1 MELSAEDK
9 LKRARIQIQKTN
21 PFFAYLS
28 LYLKFREDKNGEVPP
43 WAGLGVNVEGELC
56 YKKEFVE
63 KLTEEELMGV
73 LIHEILHLSLL
84 HLTRRGTREPVV
96 WNIAA
101 DAAVNSIVKENRY
114 SLPSGGVIPDYNNCV
129 EVFGKTITEVN
140 KKTVEKIYE
149 ELEQFAKKLQQGN
162 GNGKGK
168 GDGEECDGDG
178 QDNKEGN
185 GNGNGNYSKSGYKP
199 FDHHK
204 EGKRATEE
212 DKKQQEEYWKG
223 KANEALVAAKLRGN
237 LPKGM
242 ERLVS
247 GLSEAKVNWR
257 DILQRYVQRAIPY
270 DYTYSNPSKKS
281 VSSGYYMPN
290 TIKDHVDV
298 CVAIDTSGSIGQDE
312 LKEFISEIIGMAKAF
327 NTRIN
332 MRLLTHDVT
341 VHDDLLIANGNIE
354 KIKQLKLHG
363 GGGTS
368 HKDLFNYIDK
378 NHRNAK
384 LVICFTDG
392 DSDLDDIDLH
402 KHMFEKVFVISENGH
417 DDQLKGFKGIIKLAD
432 YKYG

>member
-1 MELSAEDK
+1 MELSADDK
-9 LKRARIQIQKTN
+9 LKRARIQIQKKN

-28 LYLKFREDKNGEVPP
+28 LYLKFREDTHGEVPP

-84 HLTRRGTREPVV
+84 HLTRRGTRDSIV

-101 DAAVNSIVKENRY
+101 DAAVNSIVKENGY
-114 SLPSGGVIPDYNNCV
+114 SLPAGGVIPDYNNCV
-129 EVFGKTITEVN
+129 EVFGKVITEIN
-140 KKTVEKIYE
+140 KKTVEKMYE
-149 ELEQFAKKLQQGN
+149 ELEQFVKKLQQGN
-162 GNGKGK
+162 GNGS
-168 GDGEECDGDG
+168 GEGEDE
-178 QDNKEGN
+178 EGN
-185 GNGNGNYSKSGYKP
+185 GSGNYGKSGYKP

-204 EGKRATEE
+204 ESKGATAE

-290 TIKDHVDV
+290 TIKNQVDV

-312 LKEFISEIIGMAKAF
+312 MKEFISEIVGMAKAF

-332 MRLLTHDVT
+332 MRLLTHDVI

-368 HKDLFNYIDK
+368 HKDLFEYIDK

-392 DSDLDDIDLH
+392 DSDLDNIDLH
-402 KHMFEKVFVISENGH
+402 KYMFEKVFVISENGH
-417 DDQLKGFKGIIKLAD
+417 DGQLKGYRGVIKLKD